1 MLVGAFG
8 GLAGWFRP
16 KVIRLEYLMDAEDE
30 EIVRCLR
37 IKGHELHWVLEKRLR
52 ESQREGWKRVTKWDQ
67 LGWRSIFMD
76 SREEIVLLHRP
87 PTRIRRHGIQLAI
100 GSLALCFACAAWA
113 QASLERGKTAAQ
125 LYAANCASCHKSP
138 QSVTKTTGIFRLES
152 FLREHYTTSPQSAA
166 TLAAYLNGLP
176 NRSSGSVGAR
186 GAQRTGQANS
196 SKPPSGQIKDE
207 KSPVARALNG
217 AADTVERTLN
227 KLLAR

>member
-1 MLVGAFG
+1 MLIGALG
-8 GLAGWFRP
+8 GLEGWLRP

-30 EIVRCLR
+30 EVVRRLR
-37 IKGHELHWVLEKRLR
+37 TKGHELHWVLEKRLR
-52 ESQREGWKRVTKWDQ
+52 ESERDGWKRVTKWDK
-67 LGWRSIFMD
+67 LGRRSIFMD

-87 PTRIRRHGIQLAI
+87 PTRIRRHGIGLAI
-100 GSLALCFACAAWA
+100 GSLTLCLACSAWA
-113 QASLERGKTAAQ
+113 QANLERGKTAAQ

-138 QSVTKTTGIFRLES
+138 QSVSKTTGIFELES

-176 NRSSGSVGAR
+176 KRSSGSVR
-186 GAQRTGQANS
+186 AQPSGQANS

-207 KSPVARALNG
+207 KSPVSRALNG
-217 AADTVERTLN
+217 AADTMERTLN